1 MTDAVSLQEGGS
13 HPLSDLLPP
22 DQGAAEDR
30 EALRE
35 ATARLGSRIRTELG
49 LRQDAFAIEETTSG
63 PVLRTRGVAGT
74 ISLGRLTFDIR
85 PKHVPAPTDATWQH
99 ALTVMLDR
107 ASRRRVRFTRTR
119 RLAFKPRT
127 FIDQLA
133 MGLALELDEA
143 TRHAEVRAYHSE
155 RAELSQVRGR
165 ILVSEQLRS
174 SLLKPHKVVC
184 EVDEL
189 SADNP
194 VNHLLHWAVT
204 QLRALV
210 TQPRVR
216 HELSVQAARL
226 PTMSQP
232 VRPPTR
238 LFFHLPRQYQH
249 YAGAVELATAF
260 ARGLTT
266 LHGASNIGGAGFLV
280 GTERLFESFVER
292 SLEVAL
298 AGGDGWTVEP
308 QKRSE
313 YAVPF
318 DVTTGDRSF
327 FSTPDN
333 IARRHDGA
341 CLIVDAK
348 YKRFQDE
355 TDETA
360 PDRPSNGDLYQMA
373 AACVAHHCSR
383 ALLVY
388 PRMSD
393 QDPGGDWAPR
403 WWRIDVGS
411 GTLLVGAVT
420 VPLHVLA
427 QSDGVAVFDQRL
439 RQLVEVASSM
449 SVAADFE
456 MGVAS

>member
-1 MTDAVSLQEGGS
+1 MTEAVPLQEGGT
-13 HPLSDLLPP
+13 HPLSDLLSP
-22 DQGAAEDR
+22 DHTAEDR
-30 EALRE
+30 EALRD
-35 ATARLGSRIRTELG
+35 ATARLGARMRTELG

-85 PKHVPAPTDATWQH
+85 PKHVPDSNDATWQR

-107 ASRRRVRFTRTR
+107 ASRRRVAFTRTR
-119 RLAFKPRT
+119 RLSFQPRT

-174 SLLKPHKVVC
+174 AILKPHKVVC

-189 SADNP
+189 SADNA
-194 VNHLLHWAVT
+194 VNQLLHWAII
-204 QLRALV
+204 QLTALV

-216 HELSVQAARL
+216 HELSVQAGRL
-226 PTMSQP
+226 PTMTQP
-232 VRPPTR
+232 IRPPTR
-238 LFFHLPRQYQH
+238 LVFHLPRQYQH

-266 LHGASNIGGAGFLV
+266 VHGASNIGGAGFLV

-298 AGGDGWTVEP
+298 TDGNEWTVES
-308 QKRSE
+308 QKRTE
-313 YAVPF
+313 YAVPA

-341 CLIVDAK
+341 NLIVDAK

-355 TDETA
+355 TDETT

-373 AACVAHHCSR
+373 AACVAHRCSR

-393 QDPGGDWAPR
+393 QDLAGDWTPR
-403 WWRIDVGS
+403 WWRIDLGAE
-411 GTLLVGAVT
+411 TLLVGAVT
-420 VPLHVLA
+420 VPLQILTA
-427 QSDGVAVFDQRL
+427 SNGMAVFDHCL
-439 RQLVEVASSM
+439 RQLVETSSSAHESIDDLMGAAS
-449 SVAADFE
+449 
-456 MGVAS
+456 

>member
-1 MTDAVSLQEGGS
+1 MTDAVPLQEGCT
-13 HPLSDLLPP
+13 HPLTDLLPP
-22 DQGAAEDR
+22 DQTAEDR
-30 EALRE
+30 EALR
-35 ATARLGSRIRTELG
+35 AAMARLGSRMRTELG

-74 ISLGRLTFDIR
+74 ISLGRRTFDIR
-85 PKHVPAPTDATWQH
+85 PKHVPDSNDATWQRV
-99 ALTVMLDR
+99 LTIMLDR
-107 ASRRRVRFTRTR
+107 ASRRRVAFTRTR
-119 RLAFKPRT
+119 RLSFQPRT

-143 TRHAEVRAYHSE
+143 TRHAQVRAYHSE
-155 RAELSQVRGR
+155 RVELSQVRGR

-174 SLLKPHKVVC
+174 AILKPHKVVC

-204 QLRALV
+204 QLAALV

-232 VRPPTR
+232 VRRPTR
-238 LFFHLPRQYQH
+238 LVFHLPRQYQH
-249 YAGAVELATAF
+249 YAGAVELASAF
-260 ARGLTT
+260 ARGMTT
-266 LHGASNIGGAGFLV
+266 VHGASDIGGAGFLA

-298 AGGDGWTVEP
+298 ADGDEWTVEA
-308 QKRSE
+308 QERSE
-313 YAVPF
+313 YAVPV
-318 DVTTGDRSF
+318 DATTGDRSF

-333 IARRHDGA
+333 IARRNDGA
-341 CLIVDAK
+341 SLIVDAK

-355 TDETA
+355 TDETT

-373 AACVAHHCSR
+373 AACVAHQCSR

-393 QDPGGDWAPR
+393 QDPAGDWMPR
-403 WWRIDVGS
+403 WWRIDVGAEI
-411 GTLLVGAVT
+411 LLVGAAT
-420 VPLHVLA
+420 VPLQVLTA
-427 QSDGVAVFDQRL
+427 PDGVAVFDQRL
-439 RQLVEVASSM
+439 RQLVETASST
-449 SVAADFE
+449 SEAADSLLDA
-456 MGVAS
+456 AS